1 MSILFTKKELSEEEY
16 IVKYSLIYLGLKR
29 IKDDAIQKI
38 MQQDENKSALS
49 DFNGRANFLF
59 VNQTGGEMLQFT
71 VEPPAQ
77 ALIKRKALLV
87 IKARP
92 ETKEP
97 LFPTG
102 IANEVVFMEMTKP
115 ILENLFNTCQEVFLP
130 VLSNPLN

>member
-1 MSILFTKKELSEEEY
+1 
-16 IVKYSLIYLGLKR
+16 
-29 IKDDAIQKI
+29 
-38 MQQDENKSALS
+38 
-49 DFNGRANFLF
+49 
-59 VNQTGGEMLQFT
+59 MLQFT

-115 ILENLFNTCQEVFLP
+115 ILENLFNTCQVRYLP
-130 VLSNPLN
+130 RISNF